1 MVKAFDFVFT
11 FEKNDFINKVIEG
24 DAIEVMRE
32 IPDNS
37 VDMTFADPPFNLGK
51 KYNNYKDKKKVDEYQ
66 VPYLFTIFPNDLFIL
81 HLGKTLLPT
90 HYGIQKIKKILNFM
104 TFVPQ
109 IQDVEIAELF
119 CRIMVEKRIKC
130 ILMVL

>member
-1 MVKAFDFVFT
+1 MFYSIGWYVRKSDLKKMFKAFDFVFT
-11 FEKNDFINKVIEG
+11 F
-24 DAIEVMRE
+24 E